1 MEHNSS
7 FDSFELQFTPVA
19 QGFLRETAKWA
30 RFLSIVGFIF
40 IGLYVLLALVM
51 FAMGGAMD
59 AASENMDGMGRMGM
73 MGAVGGAA
81 MGVIYLI
88 CALIYFF
95 PILYLYR
102 FASNTLSALDSNNT
116 DQLTN
121 GLENL
126 KSHYKFMGI
135 LMCIALIFIALGM
148 LLMFVGL
155 AAMM

>member
-1 MEHNSS
+1 M
-7 FDSFELQFTPVA
+7 
-19 QGFLRETAKWA
+19 RETAKWA

-40 IGLYVLLALVM
+40 IGLYVLLALMM

-59 AASENMDGMGRMGM
+59 AASENMDGMGGMGM